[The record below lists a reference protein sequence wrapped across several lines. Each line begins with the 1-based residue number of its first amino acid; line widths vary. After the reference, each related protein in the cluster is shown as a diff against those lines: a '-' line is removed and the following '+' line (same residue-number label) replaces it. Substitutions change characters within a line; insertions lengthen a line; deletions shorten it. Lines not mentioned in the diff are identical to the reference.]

1 MKKNH
6 KIAAI
11 ILATLN
17 SFQFSANAES
27 NIKIQDLNKSDSKL
41 SETTDLNV
49 DTYLP
54 KKRKPRKNN
63 NKFIGLFDNLF
74 FNRNAV
80 NPWAIF
86 LKNLGLPLSLFIGYK
101 LLKGVSW
108 VFCKTFESTARYY
121 LKRPNIKAS
130 DWHKVDDIIMN
141 AVFDV
146 LVNGEKSDI
155 YKQVTSCE
163 NLIKSNKEFS
173 KVQNPTIKDYQKH
186 GSDVVKVFRK
196 FVLLKF
202 TRKVENQINDFKDS
216 QNQNQAIETSNI
228 YGHIFD
234 GKSIREVLKKLKNDE
249 NYKITTSSI
258 EKKHNDVTHEENLNR
273 LKQVVRFMLV
283 AFVDDSNITSQNY
296 NNFLTNTILVSIL
309 FGQNSNV

>member
-27 NIKIQDLNKSDSKL
+27 NIKIQDLNESDSKL

-173 KVQNPTIKDYQKH
+173 KVQNPTIKDYQKY
-186 GSDVVKVFRK
+186 GSDVIKVFRK

-202 TRKVENQINDFKDS
+202 TRKVENQINGFKDG
-216 QNQNQAIETSNI
+216 QNQKIETSNI

-234 GKSIREVLKKLKNDE
+234 GQSIRDVLKKLKSGED
-249 NYKITTSSI
+249 YKITTSSI
-258 EKKHNDVTHEENLNR
+258 EKNQDAVTGDNLTH
-273 LKQVVRFMLV
+273 LKQVVKFMLV
-283 AFVDDSNITSQNY
+283 AFVDSSDVRSLRYGDDSSIFND
-296 NNFLTNTILVSIL
+296 IL
-309 FGQNSNV
+309 FGTDSNV